1 MKKKALVL
9 AGGGTRGAYQNG
21 ALRALR
27 ELGKDDWNIVTGTSI
42 GALNGALAV
51 QGDYDAMNDL
61 WMNLTSDQI
70 IKGKFPADF
79 RLETLVNERNL
90 LTSLFKNYVRDG
102 GADIS
107 PLITRIGKMFRPEA
121 FFASE
126 IDYGCVTVSMSTRKP
141 VLVTKEMMR
150 THGKDWLASSASA
163 YPAFPVHKFE
173 EGEFIDGGY
182 YDNLPVDYA
191 LQMGA
196 EEVIAIDLHNQPLHP
211 VYLDRPQITYIYP
224 QAETKPFLDFSR
236 ETLLNYDTSGY
247 NDVMKK
253 YGRYGGVKY
262 TFMRQYELPEW
273 FDRFYLEL
281 LKLETRIRN
290 ATNINERFRSDSI
303 VTDRLKARQHKSVL
317 SDKDIYYG
325 FMDSLLEMI
334 GADPYHV
341 YSRQEAENMILA
353 AFAGTVD
360 PDYVYFPAL
369 YPKDVLE
376 YTRTLDQKGIVEKIL
391 HHLFYPGHDIV
402 PENILLTVYPY
413 EDAAAQFLMF
423 MMKGLVNR

>member
-126 IDYGCVTVSMSTRKP
+126 IDYGCVTVSMSARKP
-141 VLVTKEMMR
+141 VFVTKEMMR

-163 YPAFPVHKFE
+163 YPAFPVH
-173 EGEFIDGGY
+173 ISQDT
-182 YDNLPVDYA
+182 LPTPWA
-191 LQMGA
+191 
-196 EEVIAIDLHNQPLHP
+196 
-211 VYLDRPQITYIYP
+211 
-224 QAETKPFLDFSR
+224 
-236 ETLLNYDTSGY
+236 
-247 NDVMKK
+247 
-253 YGRYGGVKY
+253 
-262 TFMRQYELPEW
+262 
-273 FDRFYLEL
+273 
-281 LKLETRIRN
+281 
-290 ATNINERFRSDSI
+290 
-303 VTDRLKARQHKSVL
+303 
-317 SDKDIYYG
+317 
-325 FMDSLLEMI
+325 
-334 GADPYHV
+334 
-341 YSRQEAENMILA
+341 
-353 AFAGTVD
+353 
-360 PDYVYFPAL
+360 
-369 YPKDVLE
+369 
-376 YTRTLDQKGIVEKIL
+376 
-391 HHLFYPGHDIV
+391 
-402 PENILLTVYPY
+402 
-413 EDAAAQFLMF
+413 
-423 MMKGLVNR
+423 